1 MIRIPAAVLVLA
13 ALPLAAHGQP
23 LPDLHQLDPAAI
35 PDAERFTGQPPE
47 LVAILGTNRGRHWDA
62 ITTVAYSPGGELL
75 VTGGDRGAIRIW
87 DAATL
92 RERWGIQGHEHGVTA
107 VVFAPDGQ
115 WLASASGHWD
125 KTLKRI
131 TRGSVKL
138 WDTATGK
145 QRGALDGHTA
155 LVSALAV
162 SPDGKLLAS
171 ASHDRTVRLWDL
183 TRIPAALHAELH
195 GHGDQVTAITFAQD
209 GKTVVSGDR

>member
-1 MIRIPAAVLVLA
+1 
-13 ALPLAAHGQP
+13 
-23 LPDLHQLDPAAI
+23 
-35 PDAERFTGQPPE
+35 
-47 LVAILGTNRGRHWDA
+47 
-62 ITTVAYSPGGELL
+62 
-75 VTGGDRGAIRIW
+75 
-87 DAATL
+87 
-92 RERWGIQGHEHGVTA
+92 GVTA

-209 GKTVVSGDR
+209 GKTVVSGDRVGTIRLWDARAGTAVATLPVHSAKVIALMASEDCRLVASCGHEGSV